1 MFSKKTMK
9 MFEAKYMVNEDTG
22 CWDWTASR
30 ARGGYGQFMSSVK
43 DGRLWYRAHR
53 FSYLAHKGE
62 IPNGLVVMHTCDNPS
77 CVNPEHLKVGTQ
89 TDNIR
94 DRDEKERGIWTR
106 TVSRGMDVRKIQSD
120 PRGDVEL
127 ARELGC
133 SRGHIWKIRNNR
145 YAWMR
150 SRAG

>member
-106 TVSRGMDVRKIQSD
+106 TVSREMDVRKIQSD